1 MELSRLDN
9 ASASIKSKRRKK
21 EQEVI
26 PPVKCWRGSIGR
38 AADLCCISIRSTLS
52 IRGWGSSP
60 WYSAKSAGWRFKS
73 SRQLHICPKPVV
85 TAQE

>member
-9 ASASIKSKRRKK
+9 ANARIKSKRRKK

-38 AADLCCISIRSTLS
+38 AADL
-52 IRGWGSSP
+52 
-60 WYSAKSAGWRFKS
+60 
-73 SRQLHICPKPVV
+73 
-85 TAQE
+85 